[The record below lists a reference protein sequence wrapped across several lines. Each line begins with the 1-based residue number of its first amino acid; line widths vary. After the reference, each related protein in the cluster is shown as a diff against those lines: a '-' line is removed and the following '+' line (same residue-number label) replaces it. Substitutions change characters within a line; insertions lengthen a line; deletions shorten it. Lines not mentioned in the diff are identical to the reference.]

1 MVFRG
6 QVRTLEATRSGIQSE
21 GATPMRA
28 QITRNISGATLAALA
43 AWTVLSSGTA
53 ARPATAPPTSAA
65 ARHRE
70 EWRRSRSGAYK
81 NDFAELSRYRAANA
95 QLPPPAADESRVVF
109 FGDSI
114 TEAWPLE
121 RAFPGKPYVNRGISG
136 QTTSQ
141 LLLRLRE
148 DVIDLGARAVVILAG
163 TNDIAG
169 NTGPISLEEIEENY
183 EAMAELARAHGVRV
197 IFSSI
202 LPVHNYTRGSEQNF
216 EPRPMEKIVALNS
229 WLERYC
235 RANGLVYLDYFSAM
249 VDKHGLMRR
258 YLADQG
264 LHPNAAGYAV
274 MAPLAARAIEQA
286 LAGAE
291 AAPEAPPRR

>member
-1 MVFRG
+1 MPAR
-6 QVRTLEATRSGIQSE
+6 
-21 GATPMRA
+21 
-28 QITRNISGATLAALA
+28 ITGNIGGATLTALA
-43 AWTVLSSGTA
+43 AWAVLSCGKV
-53 ARPATAPPTSAA
+53 ARTETAPPTSAA
-65 ARHRE
+65 ARHLE
-70 EWRRSRSGAYK
+70 ESRPGRSGGSV
-81 NDFAELSRYRAANA
+81 NDFAELGHYRAANA
-95 QLPPPAADESRVVF
+95 RLPPPAGGDRRVVF

-121 RAFPGKPYVNRGISG
+121 TAFPGKPYVNRGISG

-163 TNDIAG
+163 TNDLAG
-169 NTGPISLEEIEENY
+169 NTGDISLEEIEENF
-183 EAMAELARAHGVRV
+183 EAIAELARAHGVRV

-202 LPVHNYTRGSEQNF
+202 LPVHNHTPGSQENF
-216 EPRPMEKIVALNS
+216 EPRPPEKIVALNR

-249 VDKHGLMRR
+249 VDAHGLMRR
-258 YLADQG
+258 ELADKG
-264 LHPNAAGYAV
+264 LHPNAAGYAL

-286 LAGAE
+286 LAGPG
-291 AAPEAPPRR
+291 AAPEVPPRR

>member
-1 MVFRG
+1 MKSAAGRAAA
-6 QVRTLEATRSGIQSE
+6 AT
-21 GATPMRA
+21 AA
-28 QITRNISGATLAALA
+28 AALVA
-43 AWTVLSSGTA
+43 
-53 ARPATAPPTSAA
+53 SAA
-65 ARHRE
+65 CAFGGGASASEPGAAALQRQE
-70 EWRRSRSGAYK
+70 QWRRSRIPIYM
-81 NDFAELSRYRAANA
+81 NDFGELGHYRRANA
-95 QLPPPAADESRVVF
+95 QLPPPAAGEKRVVF

-148 DVIDLGARAVVILAG
+148 DVINLGARAVVILAG

-169 NTGPISLEEIEENY
+169 NTGPISLEEIEENF
-183 EAMAELARAHGVRV
+183 EAMAELARVHGVRV
-197 IFSSI
+197 VFSSI
-202 LPVHNYTRGSEQNF
+202 LPVHNYTPGSEDNF
-216 EPRPMEKIVALNS
+216 ELRPPEKIVALNH
-229 WLERYC
+229 WLECYC

-249 VDKHGLMRR
+249 VDEHGLMRR
-258 YLADQG
+258 ELADQG

-286 LAGAE
+286 LAGSN
-291 AAPEAPPRR
+291 AAPQTPPRR

>member
-1 MVFRG
+1 
-6 QVRTLEATRSGIQSE
+6 
-21 GATPMRA
+21 MRA
-28 QITRNISGATLAALA
+28 RITRNTSGAALTVLA
-43 AWTVLSSGTA
+43 AWTVLASGAA
-53 ARPATAPPTSAA
+53 ARPDTAPPTPAA

-70 EWRRSRSGAYK
+70 EWRRSGNGAYP
-81 NDFAELSRYRAANA
+81 NDFAELSHYRAANA
-95 QLPPPAADESRVVF
+95 QLPPPAAGERRVVF

-121 RAFPGKPYVNRGISG
+121 RDFPGKPYVNRGISG

-141 LLLRLRE
+141 LLLRLHQ
-148 DVIDLGARAVVILAG
+148 DVIDLGARAVLVLAG

-169 NTGPISLEEIEENY
+169 NTGDISLEEIEEHY

-202 LPVHNYTRGSEQNF
+202 LPVHNYTYGSEQNF
-216 EPRPMEKIVALNS
+216 EPRPTEKIVALNG

-235 RANGLVYLDYFSAM
+235 HANGLVYLDYFAAM
-249 VDKHGLMRR
+249 VDEHGLMRKE
-258 YLADQG
+258 LADKG

-286 LAGAE
+286 LAGAR
-291 AAPEAPPRR
+291 AAPQAPPRR

>member
-1 MVFRG
+1 LSSAAAG
-6 QVRTLEATRSGIQSE
+6 ITLK

-28 QITRNISGATLAALA
+28 RIRRNMSGAALTALA
-43 AWTVLSSGTA
+43 AWTVLSSRAA
-53 ARPATAPPTSAA
+53 ARPETAPPTSAA
-65 ARHRE
+65 ARHLE
-70 EWRRSRSGAYK
+70 EWRRSRTGVYM
-81 NDFAELSRYRAANA
+81 NDFAELGHYRAANA
-95 QLPPPAADESRVVF
+95 RLPPSAAGESRVVF

-114 TEAWPLE
+114 TKAWSLE
-121 RAFPGKPYVNRGISG
+121 RAFPGKPYVNRGIDS

-141 LLLRLRE
+141 LLLRLRA

-202 LPVHNYTRGSEQNF
+202 LPVHNYTRGSEENF
-216 EPRPMEKIVALNS
+216 ELRPPEKIVALNR
-229 WLERYC
+229 WLEHYC

-249 VDKHGLMRR
+249 VDEHGLMRR
-258 YLADQG
+258 ALADKG
-264 LHPNAAGYAV
+264 LHPNTAGYAV
-274 MAPLAARAIEQA
+274 MAPLATRAIEQA
-286 LAGAE
+286 LAGAGP
-291 AAPEAPPRR
+291 APQAPPRR

>member
-1 MVFRG
+1 
-6 QVRTLEATRSGIQSE
+6 
-21 GATPMRA
+21 MRA
-28 QITRNISGATLAALA
+28 RITRNISRAARAALA
-43 AWTVLSSGTA
+43 VWVVLSCGGCARGET
-53 ARPATAPPTSAA
+53 ARPMSAA
-65 ARHRE
+65 ARHLE
-70 EWRRSRSGAYK
+70 EWRHGRTDVYL
-81 NDFAELSRYRAANA
+81 NDFAELGHYRAANA
-95 QLPPPAADESRVVF
+95 RLPPPAAGESRVVF

-121 RAFPGKPYVNRGISG
+121 RDFPGKPYVNRGISS

-141 LLLRLRE
+141 LLLRLHA

-169 NTGPISLEEIEENY
+169 NTGPISLEEIEENF

-202 LPVHNYTRGSEQNF
+202 LPVHNYTPGSAENF
-216 EPRPMEKIVALNS
+216 ELRPPEKIAALNR

-249 VDKHGLMRR
+249 VDEHGLMRR
-258 YLADQG
+258 ELADLG

-274 MAPLAARAIEQA
+274 MVPLAARAIEQA
-286 LAGAE
+286 LAGAG
-291 AAPEAPPRR
+291 AASPAPPRR

>member
-1 MVFRG
+1 M
-6 QVRTLEATRSGIQSE
+6 
-21 GATPMRA
+21 
-28 QITRNISGATLAALA
+28 SGATLMALA
-43 AWTVLSSGTA
+43 AGLVLSSGAA
-53 ARPATAPPTSAA
+53 ARPETAPPTSAA
-65 ARHRE
+65 ARHLE
-70 EWRRSRSGAYK
+70 EWRRGRVGVYM
-81 NDFAELSRYRAANA
+81 NDFAELGHYRAANA
-95 QLPPPAADESRVVF
+95 RLPPPAAGERRVVF

-121 RAFPGKPYVNRGISG
+121 RDFPGKPYVNRGISG

-169 NTGPISLEEIEENY
+169 NTGPISLEEIEENFQ
-183 EAMAELARAHGVRV
+183 AMAELARAHGVRV

-202 LPVHNYTRGSEQNF
+202 LPVHNYTRGSEENF
-216 EPRPMEKIVALNS
+216 ELRPPEKIVALNH
-229 WLERYC
+229 WLERTC

-249 VDKHGLMRR
+249 VDEHGLMRR
-258 YLADQG
+258 ELADQG

-274 MAPLAARAIEQA
+274 MAPLAAKAVEQA
-286 LAGAE
+286 LAGA
-291 AAPEAPPRR
+291 PQR